1 MRGRADTA
9 FASVETVTLAVH
21 LRAPGC
27 RPSGGPWPGPAR
39 LLAEGQCQAD
49 WAPCLP
55 GARPKRT
62 QRLSAETWGLLRLP
76 LERVSGAQGGRPGRG
91 QRADE
96 AGVMG
101 AERPPPSA
109 TPVCPPS
116 PPWGASALSAAR
128 DPGAAIRPQRGPHE
142 APLPPTQPRGPPAMP
157 PWGTSHGPRNLQAPK
172 PPPGHSPQCPSCSPC
187 PPAPCRPRLC
197 PEGSRAVTGRGDQ
210 SEAGQGGA
218 LGPLCTCRRWVLCS
232 PGGVSSG
239 SSGRAGLC
247 CGCPWGGL
255 WRDKAQGCS
264 VWGQPPSLRASGP
277 LPPP

>member
-1 MRGRADTA
+1 MLFR
-9 FASVETVTLAVH
+9 S
-21 LRAPGC
+21 
-27 RPSGGPWPGPAR
+27 R

-109 TPVCPPS
+109 APVCPPS

-142 APLPPTQPRGPPAMP
+142 APLPLTQPRGPPAMP
-157 PWGTSHGPRNLQAPK
+157 PWGTSHGPRNLQAPTR
-172 PPPGHSPQCPSCSPC
+172 PQSPVSQLFPVPSCSLSAETLPRGKQSC
-187 PPAPCRPRLC
+187 YRQRRPVR
-197 PEGSRAVTGRGDQ
+197 SWA
-210 SEAGQGGA
+210 GGA

-239 SSGRAGLC
+239 SSGTCWALLRVPLGRSVAGQ
-247 CGCPWGGL
+247 GSGL
-255 WRDKAQGCS
+255 LS
-264 VWGQPPSLRASGP
+264 VGSAS
-277 LPPP
+277 